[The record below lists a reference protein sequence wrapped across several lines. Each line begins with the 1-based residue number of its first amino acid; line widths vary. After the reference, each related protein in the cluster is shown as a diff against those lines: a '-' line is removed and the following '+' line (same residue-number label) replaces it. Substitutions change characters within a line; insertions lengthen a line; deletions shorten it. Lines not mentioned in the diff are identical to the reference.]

1 MHALVRSTRLHRFG
15 LTLAT
20 ILALATACGGGG
32 GGGGGP
38 SIQLSRSSVNV
49 EADAGGA
56 LPDAWIVTADF
67 DGDIIAWGIP
77 TGGPAEM
84 PAWVRFDHGAV
95 YGDEHVSHLDFAV
108 GATTTDL
115 LPGLY
120 TFVMRIGTGNGETPY
135 DMHDVSYLDLTIT
148 YLVNDVTAVAAGAP
162 AAALVAQ
169 SAAPA
174 DQGLAR
180 VLGAASAR

>member
-1 MHALVRSTRLHRFG
+1 MHALVRSARLHRFG

-20 ILALATACGGGG
+20 ILALTTACGGGG
-32 GGGGGP
+32 DHGP
-38 SIQLSRSSVNV
+38 SIHLSRSSVTV
-49 EADAGGA
+49 EANAGGA

-67 DGDIIAWGIP
+67 DGDIILWGTP
-77 TGGPAEM
+77 AGGPDEM
-84 PAWVRFDHGAV
+84 PAWVRFDDGGV

-120 TFVMRIGTGNGETPY
+120 TFVMRIGTGNGQTIQ
-135 DMHDVSYLDLTIT
+135 DLHDVSYEDLTIT
-148 YLVNDVTAVAAGAP
+148 YLVNDVAAVAAGAP

-169 SAAPA
+169 SSAPA